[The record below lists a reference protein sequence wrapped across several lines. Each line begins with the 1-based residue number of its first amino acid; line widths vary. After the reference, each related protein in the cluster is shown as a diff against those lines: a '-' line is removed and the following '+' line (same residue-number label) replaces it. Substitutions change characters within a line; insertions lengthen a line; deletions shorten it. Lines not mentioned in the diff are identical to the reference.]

1 MAISDQFID
10 ELRARITLSDIVGRR
25 VTWDRKKS
33 NPRKRDYWACCP
45 FHGEKSPSFHVDD
58 SKGFY
63 HCFGCGVSGDAVKFL
78 IEAEGAS
85 FPEAIEQLAEL
96 AGLEVPQMRR
106 ATPQEQER
114 QKGLHDAMA
123 AAAAFFQAQ
132 LDMPR
137 GKAAASYLVQ
147 KRQMDQPTIERF
159 GIGYATDDR
168 QMLRSHLK
176 GEGFQDK
183 LLVEAGLVIGP
194 DPDDPATQNR
204 EPYDRFRD
212 RIMFPIRDRKGRI
225 VAFGGR
231 DLSGKSRAKYLNS
244 PETPIFHKSAML
256 YNYDRA
262 REGARRN
269 GRLLVSEGYMDVI
282 AFDRAGM
289 DYAVAPMGTALTEDQ
304 LRLAWRTVAE
314 PLMCFDGDE
323 AGKRAAYRAVD
334 LALPLLEP
342 GKSLGF
348 IMLPDG
354 KDPDDLLASGG
365 KRALTSLL
373 DQKQPLSDIFWQA
386 AIDGQP
392 QQTPEEKAALKQ
404 AVEEAIGRIKD
415 SDVRQLYQADFGQR
429 LSEHLGLGAISLDDG
444 SGRGGGQRRDW
455 QDEADPWE
463 PQGLRTQRGRD
474 RRTGRFVV
482 RKVGLSQQGRE
493 SLLVSL
499 LKGGKGA
506 GQARNLRE
514 RRLIGVLL
522 ADPGLVDEH
531 METLAE
537 IALTDQGLDKLL
549 AEILETVSQ
558 EPGLDADALHRHLT
572 LQGMTE
578 LLDRFDGTPSG
589 RVWSLEEK
597 GHQLDAILAQFE
609 VDAALLDVHIAEQA
623 LTSHMTDDSLARL
636 TAAKTALE
644 RAQAKQK
651 RIDDHSD
658 MDGGETLDDVINSLR
673 SGKPPV

>member
-33 NPRKRDYWACCP
+33 NPRKRDFWACCP
-45 FHGEKSPSFHVDD
+45 FHGEKTPSFHVDD

-78 IEAEGAS
+78 MEQEGAS
-85 FPEAIEQLAEL
+85 FREAVEQLAEL
-96 AGLEVPQMRR
+96 AGLEVPEMRR
-106 ATPQEQER
+106 TSPQEQER

-132 LDMPR
+132 LEMPR
-137 GKAAASYLVQ
+137 GQRARSYLVQ
-147 KRQMDQPTIERF
+147 RRHIEQAFIDRF
-159 GIGYATDDR
+159 GIGYAPDER
-168 QMLRSHLK
+168 QALRGHLK
-176 GEGFQDK
+176 GEGFSDQVLID
-183 LLVEAGLVIGP
+183 AGLVIGP

-212 RIMFPIRDRKGRI
+212 RVIFPIRDRKGRI

-244 PETPIFHKSAML
+244 PETPIFHKSSML
-256 YNYDRA
+256 YNYDLA

-269 GRLLVSEGYMDVI
+269 GRLLVCEGYMDVI

-289 DYAVAPMGTALTEDQ
+289 DFAVAPMGTALTEDQ
-304 LRLAWRTVAE
+304 LRVAWRTVAE

-323 AGKRAAYRAVD
+323 AGRRAAYRAVE

-354 KDPDDLLASGG
+354 KDPDDLLAAGG
-365 KRALTSLL
+365 KRALSGLL
-373 DQKQPLSDIFWQA
+373 DQKQPLADIFWQA
-386 AIDGQP
+386 SVNDQP
-392 QQTPEEKAALKQ
+392 QQTPEEKAALKKS
-404 AVEEAIGRIKD
+404 VEEAISRIKNP
-415 SDVRQLYQADFGQR
+415 DVRQLYQADFGQR
-429 LSEHLGLGAISLDDG
+429 LSAHLGLGDISLNT
-444 SGRGGGQRRDW
+444 GGGKSRGNW
-455 QDEADPWE
+455 QDEAEPWE

-474 RRTGRFVV
+474 KRTGRFVV
-482 RKVGLSQQGRE
+482 RKVGLSQQGKQ
-493 SLLVSL
+493 SLLVEL

-506 GQARNLRE
+506 EQARNLRE
-514 RRLIGVLL
+514 RRLIGLLL
-522 ADPGLVDEH
+522 ADPTLAEH
-531 METLAE
+531 YVEELAE

-549 AEILETVSQ
+549 AGILETLSH
-558 EPGLDADALHRHLT
+558 EPGIDSDALHRHLT

-578 LLDRFDGTPSG
+578 LLDRFDGSSSG

-597 GHQLDAILAQFE
+597 SQQLAAILAQFE

-651 RIDDHSD
+651 RLDDHAEG
-658 MDGGETLDDVINSLR
+658 DGSETLDDVINSLR
-673 SGKPPV
+673 SGKPPA